1 MSSCCLCPGPTVSKF
16 RERAG
21 TGKTRLA
28 KTADAGMP
36 SLTVARAGYNAC
48 KQNRP
53 VIVTGGRNAFHAGL
67 VKYIP
72 RKTLLKMVR
81 NVQSPAD

>member
-1 MSSCCLCPGPTVSKF
+1 
-16 RERAG
+16 
-21 TGKTRLA
+21 
-28 KTADAGMP
+28 MP
-36 SLTVARAGYNAC
+36 SMTVARAGYNAW

-53 VIVTGGRNAFHAGL
+53 VIVTGGRNAFQAGL